1 MDVEHTQMVAIVIYS
16 IDQNYSETPPSCLL
30 EEQLQCTDMNLFLIQ
45 LYSMVQLLR
54 AGN

>member
-1 MDVEHTQMVAIVIYS
+1 MDIEPSQMVAIVIYS
-16 IDQNYSETPPSCLL
+16 IDQNYSEAPSSYLL
-30 EEQLQCTDMNLFLIQ
+30 EEQLQCTDINLFLIQ